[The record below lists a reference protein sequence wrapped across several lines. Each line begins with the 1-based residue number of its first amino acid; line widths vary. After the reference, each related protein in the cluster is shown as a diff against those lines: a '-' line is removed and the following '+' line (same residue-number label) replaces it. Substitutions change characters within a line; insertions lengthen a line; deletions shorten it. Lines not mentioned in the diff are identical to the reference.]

1 MWLGS
6 LVIIPLNKEH
16 EKGSIYSL
24 ILVSFQS
31 VTNFRLTV
39 LVFVLN
45 AFNALLSFSNNIL
58 VIAIELLLRVL
69 YKITRL

>member
-1 MWLGS
+1 M
-6 LVIIPLNKEH
+6 K
-16 EKGSIYSL
+16 KGSIYSLL

-39 LVFVLN
+39 LGFVLN

>member
-1 MWLGS
+1 M
-6 LVIIPLNKEH
+6 K
-16 EKGSIYSL
+16 KGSIYSL

-31 VTNFRLTV
+31 VNNFRLTV

>member
-1 MWLGS
+1 M
-6 LVIIPLNKEH
+6 K
-16 EKGSIYSL
+16 KGSIYSLL

>member
-1 MWLGS
+1 M
-6 LVIIPLNKEH
+6 K
-16 EKGSIYSL
+16 KGSIYSLL

-31 VTNFRLTV
+31 VNNFRLTV

>member
-1 MWLGS
+1 M
-6 LVIIPLNKEH
+6 K
-16 EKGSIYSL
+16 KGSFYSL

-31 VTNFRLTV
+31 VNNFRLTV

-45 AFNALLSFSNNIL
+45 AFNALLSFSNDIL

-69 YKITRL
+69 YKIMRL

>member
-1 MWLGS
+1 M
-6 LVIIPLNKEH
+6 K
-16 EKGSIYSL
+16 KGSFYSL

-31 VTNFRLTV
+31 VNNFRLTV

-45 AFNALLSFSNNIL
+45 AFHALLSFSNDIL

-69 YKITRL
+69 YKIMRL